1 MQYEHA
7 YKVLFNASINA
18 LAMLD
23 QMTEKTPKI
32 IRVEMTLMKAQQ
44 TTENLYRERVR
55 GDFYGLYYRKF

>member
-32 IRVEMTLMKAQQ
+32 IRVEMTLMKAAD
-44 TTENLYRERVR
+44 N
-55 GDFYGLYYRKF
+55 RKFV